1 MKMLVAVTALLLTA
15 TAASAAPG
23 TCTQAAA
30 EKSAILALTKALD
43 GDVFEST
50 VSLASADDRNYV
62 LSVSFSK
69 YHVDDSTG
77 EEALIPCGLTVPVT
91 KSGCQAKI
99 QLDDN
104 MMCFQ

>member
-1 MKMLVAVTALLLTA
+1 MKILIAVAAFLLTA

-23 TCTQAAA
+23 ACTQAEA

-43 GDVFEST
+43 GDVFESS
-50 VSLASADDRNYV
+50 VNLASQDNRTYV

-69 YHVDDSTG
+69 YHLDDSTG
-77 EEALIPCGLTVPVT
+77 EEALIPCGLTVPVK
-91 KSGCQAKI
+91 KSGCEAKI